1 MRCSYVEGKI
11 QTEHVSVAPST
22 KGNPATA
29 RVGDVA
35 DRWGE
40 KDARVINREGEKV
53 GKKEKKRLATDRW
66 AYMSG
71 EIGRALQSSS
81 LIT

>member
-53 GKKEKKRLATDRW
+53 GKKEKK
-66 AYMSG
+66 
-71 EIGRALQSSS
+71 IG
-81 LIT
+81 